1 MDLDEFSRTGQ
12 RPLPL
17 ASLAAD
23 KELARDIQGRLGVLG
38 LLDPYVDGKFGPVST
53 WALGAFADRA
63 SINFRFELSPELARV
78 LLQTGVQET
87 FPLLP
92 GNGLTARVLG
102 ALQRR
107 GYWIARG
114 PGTANI
120 VYVEGLN
127 IDGSANENTP
137 NVFNDLRM
145 VIKVAPNGVPNIEGA
160 WEATTEPGR
169 HYTQYPLDRGGA
181 ARIAFGQHKAWSVGF
196 HRNDHEGLVQTDDV
210 AFYRDLNK
218 DFSRE
223 GDRLIIGM
231 IGLNQHWGYDL
242 PRGDIGHSS
251 AGCLVGRTPQGHREF
266 MKIIKADPRYEVSRG
281 YKFMTTVIPASAL
294 TETDFDPASQH

>member
-1 MDLDEFSRTGQ
+1 MNLDDFSRTGQ

-17 ASLAAD
+17 AALAAD
-23 KELARDIQGRLGVLG
+23 KELARDIQGRLAALG
-38 LLDPYVDGKFGPVST
+38 ILDPYVDGKFGPVST
-53 WALGAFADRA
+53 WALGAFAERVK
-63 SINFRFELSPELARV
+63 INFRYELSPELAKV
-78 LLQTGVQET
+78 LLLADAQAT
-87 FPLLP
+87 FPLMP
-92 GNGLTARVLG
+92 GDRLTAQVIG

-107 GYWIARG
+107 GYWIARC

-120 VYVEGLN
+120 VYIEGLN
-127 IDGSANENTP
+127 VEGGANENAP
-137 NVFNDLRM
+137 NVFNDVRM
-145 VIKVAPNGVPNIEGA
+145 VIKVAANGAPSMEGA

-169 HYTQYPLDRGGA
+169 FFTQHPLDRGGA

-196 HRNDHEGLVQTDDV
+196 HRNDHEALLQTDDL

-218 DFSRE
+218 DYQRE
-223 GDRLIIGM
+223 GDRLITGM

-251 AGCLVGRTPQGHREF
+251 AGCLVGRTSQGHREF

-281 YKFMTTVIPASAL
+281 YKFMTTVIPARAL
-294 TETDFDPASQH
+294 IETEFDPASQH

>member
-1 MDLDEFSRTGQ
+1 MNLDEFSRTRQ
-12 RPLPL
+12 RPLSLP
-17 ASLAAD
+17 ALAAD
-23 KELARDIQGRLGVLG
+23 KELAHDIQGRLAALGV
-38 LLDPYVDGKFGPVST
+38 LDPYVDGKFGPVST
-53 WALGAFADRA
+53 WALGAFAERVK
-63 SINFRFELSPELARV
+63 INFRFELSPELAMV
-78 LLQTGVQET
+78 LLRADAQAT

-92 GNGLTARVLG
+92 GDGLAARVVG

-114 PGTANI
+114 PGAANI
-120 VYVEGLN
+120 VYIEGLDL
-127 IDGSANENTP
+127 DGSANENAP

-145 VIKVAPNGVPNIEGA
+145 IIKVAPNGAPNIEGM

-169 HYTQYPLDRGGA
+169 FYTQHPLDRGGA

-196 HRNDHEGLVQTDDV
+196 HRNDHEALVQTDDL

-218 DFSRE
+218 DYQRK
-223 GDRLIIGM
+223 GDRLFTSM

-281 YKFMTTVIPASAL
+281 YKFMSTVISASAL
-294 TETDFDPASQH
+294 TETNFDPTSQH